1 VADPDFEGIGGGNT
15 SIALGDSQLF
25 HISQLNLIIG
35 LDDLLSRFSELLEGD
50 DMTGKQAALIV
61 AVWMGATALFGII
74 SYILVFVIM
83 RA

>member
-1 VADPDFEGIGGGNT
+1 MGFPEM
-15 SIALGDSQLF
+15 LSQ
-25 HISQLNLIIG
+25 
-35 LDDLLSRFSELLEGD
+35 FSELLEGE

-83 RA
+83 GS